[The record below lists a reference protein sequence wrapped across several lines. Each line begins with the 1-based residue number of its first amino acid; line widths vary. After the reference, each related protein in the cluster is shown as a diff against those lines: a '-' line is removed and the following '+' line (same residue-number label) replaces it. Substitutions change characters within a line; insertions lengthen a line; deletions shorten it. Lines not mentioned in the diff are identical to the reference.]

1 MANSARKLLQIK
13 LNNGKM
19 GPHLAPYLR
28 DEDPE
33 VRREMLAYVHDIP
46 SVDLKLLIH
55 DPDTGVALQA
65 VHHPEIYEP
74 HLLHA
79 LESSD
84 PTIHAAVAGHGKMT
98 HAVLDKLLN
107 HESVPFE
114 TKQLA
119 VSNKHLSSDMLSK
132 VIKRAIVASNGDD
145 RELAIE
151 ALVHPSALDEDKVAY
166 IKSSNDD
173 TKRNVAACVLHSHDD
188 IESLLND
195 ESVPFSTKSVL
206 LRNPHFNKSRWWRLT
221 DPQARDMAKELA
233 DAHD

>member
-46 SVDLKLLIH
+46 SVDLKLLVH
-55 DPDTGVALQA
+55 DPDTSVALQA

-79 LESSD
+79 LESTD
-84 PTIHAAVAGHGKMT
+84 PTVHAAVAGHGKIT
-98 HAVLDKLLN
+98 HAVLHKLLN
-107 HESVPFE
+107 HQDVPFE
-114 TKQLA
+114 TKKLA
-119 VSNKHLSSDMLSK
+119 VSSKHLSPDMVSEVIRRSISGANSDDK
-132 VIKRAIVASNGDD
+132 
-145 RELAIE
+145 ELAIE
-151 ALVHPSALDEDKVAY
+151 ALTHPHASDKDRVAY

-173 TKRNVAACVLHSHDD
+173 TKRNVAACVLHSHED

-195 ESVPFSTKSVL
+195 GAVPFSTKAVL

-221 DPQARDMAKELA
+221 DPQVRDMAKELA
-233 DAHD
+233 DVHN